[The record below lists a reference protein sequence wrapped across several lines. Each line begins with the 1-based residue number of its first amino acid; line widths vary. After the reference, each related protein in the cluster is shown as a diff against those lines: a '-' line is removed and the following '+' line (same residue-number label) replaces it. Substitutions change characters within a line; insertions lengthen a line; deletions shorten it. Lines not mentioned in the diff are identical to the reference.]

1 VQVICQATQAIKVKN
16 AAPKGRINSEWIAEL
31 FLQMHFISITNS
43 IAAELIAELC
53 WPVPAWLE
61 PPDLELVPC

>member
-1 VQVICQATQAIKVKN
+1 MQVICQATQATEAKN

-31 FLQMHFISITNS
+31 FLQMLFIIYTNS
-43 IAAELIAELC
+43 IAVELIAGLC

>member
-1 VQVICQATQAIKVKN
+1 MQVICQATQAIKVKN

-31 FLQMHFISITNS
+31 FLQMLFIINTNS
-43 IAAELIAELC
+43 IAAKLTAGLYL
-53 WPVPAWLE
+53 PAQAWLE